1 MAVPVITQ
9 QPGYGTYAAMSPT
22 GEWSSELCDCCSD
35 CGTCLF
41 GFCFPTCLACYVAD
55 QYGESCCLPLV
66 PGGMTAMRTHMRLTY
81 GIRGTIC
88 NDGLMMLFCG
98 WCEVCRMAR
107 EIKRYRR

>member
-1 MAVPVITQ
+1 MAVPVISQ
-9 QPGYGTYAAMSPT
+9 QPGYGSYAAMSPT

-55 QYGESCCLPLV
+55 KYGESCCLPIV

-81 GIRGTIC
+81 GIRVSTSLHDRYGHF
-88 NDGLMMLFCG
+88 LL
-98 WCEVCRMAR
+98 EEAR
-107 EIKRYRR
+107 QENS